1 MRQKMSGP
9 IGSRYQ
15 GRPGMGVRSEKLGIA
30 AHCGRGWRSAALCPY
45 ANVAWQTLEMR
56 SSKTVPV

>member
-1 MRQKMSGP
+1 MRQKMSGQ

-56 SSKTVPV
+56 S